1 MKLHHKYLCYPTQ
14 HIKHII
20 HRSSDSV
27 SQVENTSTTNKESS
41 DCSDDKT
48 VPDDDKVEELG
59 GIKVFV
65 KTLIEGT
72 FVTFEAKRV
81 DTIRTVKARIK
92 EELGKNIIF

>member
-1 MKLHHKYLCYPTQ
+1 M
-14 HIKHII
+14 
-20 HRSSDSV
+20 
-27 SQVENTSTTNKESS
+27 
-41 DCSDDKT
+41 
-48 VPDDDKVEELG
+48 PDDDKVEELG
-59 GIKVFV
+59 GIKVYV